1 MTVPRFVPARGIS
14 LRMLLILLVLVGSLF
29 GGVPSLYLG
38 FVVGS
43 PAFTLGS
50 GTEAIVALLEDLD
63 RRHSALDRAHG
74 VARSLVAGRHWPGAA
89 GRLARLA
96 ALGSVR
102 AAPQPY
108 AQVNPAL
115 RVRLGRTD
123 EAMSQ
128 LGNMLSEIGAMVEL
142 RRSAEAR
149 RRLLQADSLHAVV
162 DVEMSGAASLGR
174 SELID
179 RQRNLQ
185 AAAQEATRD
194 TALWLLA
201 GACLVPL
208 LVIVVRRRI
217 WQPLA
222 SLEQGLTKVSEGDLT
237 AQVPVG
243 KDDEL
248 GRLAE
253 HFNAMTYVLRDR
265 AEEQG
270 RFAAAGELLAGI
282 AHEVNNP
289 LMAIAA
295 HAEGRLA
302 EPGGS
307 AEQRAEMQQILR
319 QAQRATKLLRGLL
332 RFVRAGERRVT
343 NVNLNEIV
351 RAALDL
357 VSYRFVVDEIT
368 VSGRLDQ
375 TLPPVD
381 ADGNRLEQVMVNL
394 LSNALDAL
402 RTVRPPRVLTV
413 DSWLEVER
421 VHVAVQ
427 DNGPG
432 IAPEIAERLFR
443 PFATT
448 KGRRGTGLGLY
459 ISRQLVREV
468 GGDLTV
474 TSHPGAGARFV
485 VTLPIGTL
493 APAPIPEPAAPA
505 AAPTY
510 PLAGVRVLLVDDE
523 EPIRRPIAR
532 FLARRGAVVTE
543 AADGVAALELLNGE
557 PVDVILADLRMPRL
571 DGPGLHA
578 RLQATR
584 PALAERMLF
593 LSGDI
598 TQLAGRGLAPM
609 PRERLLVKP
618 VELSEL
624 QHRIE
629 EFLKGTG
636 GGRVLIVGV
645 LLVTVLMRYVMVGCV
660 VYFLLPRGT
669 LCPACGIEMLPIR
682 HLVLDRV
689 FPWLQRRWCLGCGW
703 NGVVRREPP
712 AREELPTPRAP
723 SRPVTRA

>member
-1 MTVPRFVPARGIS
+1 MAPRFVFPRGIS
-14 LRMLLILLVLVGSLF
+14 LRTLLVLLVLVGSVF

-38 FVVGS
+38 FQVGS
-43 PAFTLGS
+43 PAFTLGT

-63 RRHSALDRAHG
+63 RRHGALDRSLDI
-74 VARSLVAGRHWPGAA
+74 ARSLVAGTATPGAKA
-89 GRLARLA
+89 QMARLA

-128 LGNMLSEIGAMVEL
+128 LGNMLAEIGAMVEL
-142 RRSAEAR
+142 HRSADAH
-149 RRLLQADSLHAVV
+149 RRLLQADSVHAVV
-162 DVEMSGAASLGR
+162 DAEMEVAASLGR
-174 SELID
+174 AELID
-179 RQRNLQ
+179 RVRNLEI
-185 AAAQEATRD
+185 AAREATQD

-201 GACLVPL
+201 GAALVPL
-208 LVIVVRRRI
+208 LVLVVRRRI

-222 SLEQGLTKVSEGDLT
+222 NLEQGLTRVSDGDLT
-237 AQVPVG
+237 AQVPVSQV
-243 KDDEL
+243 DEL
-248 GRLAE
+248 SKLAE

-295 HAEGRLA
+295 HAELRLA
-302 EPGGS
+302 DPGAS

-332 RFVRAGERRVT
+332 RFVRAGERLVAH
-343 NVNLNEIV
+343 VNLNEIV

-357 VSYRFVVDEIT
+357 VSYRFGVDEIT

-402 RTVRPPRVLTV
+402 RSVRPPRVLTV
-413 DSWLEVER
+413 DSWLEAER

-468 GGDLTV
+468 GGDLSV
-474 TSHPGAGARFV
+474 TSQPGAGARFL
-485 VTLPIGTL
+485 VTMPIGTL
-493 APAPIPEPAAPA
+493 APTPTPEPVVPA
-505 AAPTY
+505 AAATH

-532 FLARRGAVVTE
+532 FLARRGAVVIE
-543 AADGVAALELLNGE
+543 AGDGEEALERLNGE

-578 RLQATR
+578 RLQATQ
-584 PALAERMLF
+584 PALADRMLF

-598 TQLAGRGLAPM
+598 TQLAGRGLAPL

-629 EFLKGTG
+629 EFLKGMRGAG
-636 GGRVLIVGV
+636 GE
-645 LLVTVLMRYVMVGCV
+645 
-660 VYFLLPRGT
+660 RGGKGGET
-669 LCPACGIEMLPIR
+669 C
-682 HLVLDRV
+682 
-689 FPWLQRRWCLGCGW
+689 
-703 NGVVRREPP
+703 
-712 AREELPTPRAP
+712 
-723 SRPVTRA
+723 